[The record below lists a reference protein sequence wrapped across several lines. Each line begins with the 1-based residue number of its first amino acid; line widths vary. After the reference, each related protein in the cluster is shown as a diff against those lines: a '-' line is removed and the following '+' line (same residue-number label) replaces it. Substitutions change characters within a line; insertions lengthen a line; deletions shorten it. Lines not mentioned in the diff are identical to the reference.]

1 LFLIINY
8 AVFSSTN
15 QKTLINIFIIE
26 KVFNILGNCAVHT
39 SIIMRF
45 LYSVIIHSVACL
57 INVIITILIV
67 IRMLNLIK
75 LCALIDNHSISVKK
89 PNDTKADCKLQVI
102 LYLSWIFLNVIT
114 LILKFIA
121 MNYAYRSHLLLMKL
135 YNRQKNKKNKKNKKS

>member
-1 LFLIINY
+1 
-8 AVFSSTN
+8 
-15 QKTLINIFIIE
+15 
-26 KVFNILGNCAVHT
+26 
-39 SIIMRF
+39 
-45 LYSVIIHSVACL
+45 
-57 INVIITILIV
+57 
-67 IRMLNLIK
+67 MLNLIK